1 MMTLWMF
8 TITGKTAIN
17 LKKFSKSIDKHFFV
31 WYTMSKFIKG
41 YDEEG
46 RVKEST
52 ESRVWC
58 EPMTKLL
65 KTHHFRAGCSKEII

>member
-1 MMTLWMF
+1 MTFWTF
-8 TITGKTAIN
+8 ITTGKTATDFFEKSF
-17 LKKFSKSIDKHFFV
+17 LKPIDKHFFV
-31 WYTMSKFIKG
+31 WYTMGKFIKG

-58 EPMTKLL
+58 EPMAKLL
-65 KTHHFRAGCSKEII
+65 KTHHF